1 MFNGRYGTEWC
12 RIQNA
17 AYLNRPEPPGVR
29 KRTGEQ
35 WQVKLIVTMWT
46 SWEQRWADRNKALH
60 GHDAVTRA
68 QAQRREVRRQLDL
81 VYQQRPF
88 MEPSVQELLMEN
100 AEAHTAQPLTQT
112 RNWLAQNA
120 GLFKESIRRVKK
132 KALTGVRSIRTYF
145 QPSNNGE

>member
-1 MFNGRYGTEWC
+1 
-12 RIQNA
+12 
-17 AYLNRPEPPGVR
+17 
-29 KRTGEQ
+29 
-35 WQVKLIVTMWT
+35 MWT

-68 QAQRREVRRQLDL
+68 QAQRREVQRQLDL

-88 MEPSVQELLMEN
+88 MEPSVQELVMEN
-100 AEAHTAQPLTQT
+100 AEAHTAQPLTHT
-112 RNWLAQNA
+112 RNWLAPNA

-132 KALTGVRSIRTYF
+132 RALTGVRSIRTYF